1 MSKDPRDNASGPGDP
16 GSAGGEWWDVDSASG
31 AGRDGTAGDA
41 AGAEGDSFVR
51 GGRRDAGDP
60 GARDYGAGS
69 YDAGDYDAEDDF
81 DDDVEDEVDDE
92 RGGRRGIWAWLAV
105 AAVLIILFPV
115 AVFGIAYVAT
125 DVPEPEELANDQIAV
140 IYDKSGDN
148 EIVRIVPEA
157 GNRRAVELEEVPSVV
172 RNAVLAAEDREF
184 YTNPG
189 FSLSGYARAA

>member
-41 AGAEGDSFVR
+41 AGAEGDSVVR

-60 GARDYGAGS
+60 GARDYGAGDGDAGS
-69 YDAGDYDAEDDF
+69 YDAGDYDAEDDL

-105 AAVLIILFPV
+105 AAVLGETEDEAYHRMLGAV
-115 AVFGIAYVAT
+115 AVGNLLLVALQPVLRRGGAPAETFVLTLVT
-125 DVPEPEELANDQIAV
+125 DEGERVE
-140 IYDKSGDN
+140 
-148 EIVRIVPEA
+148 
-157 GNRRAVELEEVPSVV
+157 RRVEGRDFAAAVERSLRELERSGRTV
-172 RNAVLAAEDREF
+172 R
-184 YTNPG
+184 
-189 FSLSGYARAA
+189 SLERR